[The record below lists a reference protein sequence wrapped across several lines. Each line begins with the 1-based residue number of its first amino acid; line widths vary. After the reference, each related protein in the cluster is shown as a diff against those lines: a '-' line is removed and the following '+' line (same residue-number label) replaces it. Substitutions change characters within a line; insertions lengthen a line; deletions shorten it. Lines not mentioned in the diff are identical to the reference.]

1 MTSCTV
7 ESIEH
12 AVLSVQ
18 CNVLRQN
25 CDCGCQVMSVFTVPH
40 QRSWYISL
48 YYIWDTVLQYNF
60 QVGIAHKII
69 SSRLC
74 FTWQNLSGNDSPA
87 ICSGTSFICEH
98 LRSFLNN
105 FLLYGITHFLWIA
118 ESAGKQ
124 QRCQFGGKH
133 WIQSIIKNYFCE
145 FHCSDE
151 YKSKI

>member
-1 MTSCTV
+1 MASCTV

-105 FLLYGITHFLWIA
+105 FLLYGITHFSMNCWKCWKTTKMSVWGKALNSEHHQKLFLWIPLF
-118 ESAGKQ
+118 
-124 QRCQFGGKH
+124 R
-133 WIQSIIKNYFCE
+133 WIQI
-145 FHCSDE
+145 
-151 YKSKI
+151 